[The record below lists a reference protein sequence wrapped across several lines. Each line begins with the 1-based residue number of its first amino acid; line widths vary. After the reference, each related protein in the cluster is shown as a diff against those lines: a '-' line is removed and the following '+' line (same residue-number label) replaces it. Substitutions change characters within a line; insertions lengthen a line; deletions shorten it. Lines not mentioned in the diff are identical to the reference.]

1 MLYVENGPRGNCAWA
16 WISLRLRLIIIQPKA
31 DTYFTAP
38 RRVEDWF
45 DVGIAEE
52 YAVRAQGCISQLLS
66 RQARAGFDR
75 RTSLITWQSGM
86 CVRLVEHSD
95 LFACVSLDNQRSG
108 FTLI

>member
-45 DVGIAEE
+45 DVGNAEE
-52 YAVRAQGCISQLLS
+52 YAVRAQGCSCFRDKHVRDSIVGPLSSHGSQ
-66 RQARAGFDR
+66 
-75 RTSLITWQSGM
+75 
-86 CVRLVEHSD
+86 
-95 LFACVSLDNQRSG
+95 ACVYD
-108 FTLI
+108 